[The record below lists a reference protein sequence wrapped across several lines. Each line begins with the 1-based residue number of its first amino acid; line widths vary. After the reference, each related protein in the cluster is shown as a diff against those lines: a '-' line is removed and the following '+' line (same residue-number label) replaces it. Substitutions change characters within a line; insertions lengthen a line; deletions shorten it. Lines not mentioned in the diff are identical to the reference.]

1 MLRKQVKKYGLAL
14 GLGISMLL
22 LAGCEKKSVDDLYN
36 MTESTSKEEMQ
47 TSKNGNFDTASDWYV
62 HNETYINWNSSE
74 KPELIPQG
82 EAYTVSLSKRSL
94 TFRVDEAVLTKD
106 FNDLKQLTTE
116 SSYKKLENYYLNV
129 DNNNNID
136 EEGKVNLD
144 RQGLEQNAI
153 FIKTNIVNEMDE
165 VSEFCATNLKIC
177 CIKQS
182 EANLS
187 YRILCE
193 LDVLDCPDAW
203 DIRGIN
209 KVTLQPHESREI
221 TLIGFINTEL
231 INQYYYKYDKE
242 ERKNYFKDFVSE
254 ELPIDSLYMTTRYSD
269 LSEGAQKNKGFEGN
283 KALLKLDVK

>member
-94 TFRVDEAVLTKD
+94 TFRVDKAVLTKD

>member
-94 TFRVDEAVLTKD
+94 TFRVDKAVLTKD

-203 DIRGIN
+203 DIHGIN

-221 TLIGFINTEL
+221 TLIGFINT
-231 INQYYYKYDKE
+231 YDFWFP
-242 ERKNYFKDFVSE
+242 RF
-254 ELPIDSLYMTTRYSD
+254 R
-269 LSEGAQKNKGFEGN
+269 
-283 KALLKLDVK
+283 

>member
-1 MLRKQVKKYGLAL
+1 MQY
-14 GLGISMLL
+14 LL
-22 LAGCEKKSVDDLYN
+22 
-36 MTESTSKEEMQ
+36 
-47 TSKNGNFDTASDWYV
+47 
-62 HNETYINWNSSE
+62 
-74 KPELIPQG
+74 
-82 EAYTVSLSKRSL
+82 
-94 TFRVDEAVLTKD
+94 
-106 FNDLKQLTTE
+106 
-116 SSYKKLENYYLNV
+116 
-129 DNNNNID
+129 
-136 EEGKVNLD
+136 
-144 RQGLEQNAI
+144 
-153 FIKTNIVNEMDE
+153 NEMDE
-165 VSEFCATNLKIC
+165 VSEFCATNLRIC

-203 DIRGIN
+203 DIHGIN

>member
-36 MTESTSKEEMQ
+36 MTESTSKEEIQ
-47 TSKNGNFDTASDWYV
+47 TSKNGNSDTASDWYV

-82 EAYTVSLSKRSL
+82 EIYTVSFSKRSL

-129 DNNNNID
+129 DNSNNID

-165 VSEFCATNLKIC
+165 VSEFCATNLRIC

-203 DIRGIN
+203 DIHGIN